1 MPLYPIH
8 KLSYLHFMIST
19 VHKTYFDV
27 LKSLTKHAAIY
38 KKKILKN
45 KMKIEYGRSKSLIM
59 TDNISF

>member
-1 MPLYPIH
+1 MPLFSIH

-38 KKKILKN
+38 NKKILKN

>member
-38 KKKILKN
+38 KIKKKNLK
-45 KMKIEYGRSKSLIM
+45 K
-59 TDNISF
+59 